1 MEITALVRD
10 ELVRRFG
17 DDVSVEY
24 VDITEPTAREPVSAL
39 VAEVTERGLLY
50 PVTFVD
56 GSAVYDGA
64 VSYPAIVRSVEGK
77 LTQGGSA

>member
-10 ELVRRFG
+10 ELARRYG

-24 VDITEPTAREPVSAL
+24 IDVSEPAARSAVSTLIAQA
-39 VAEVTERGLLY
+39 VERELLY

-56 GSAVYDGA
+56 GTAVYDGA
-64 VSYPAIVRSVEGK
+64 VSYPAIVRSVEAK
-77 LTQGGSA
+77 MT